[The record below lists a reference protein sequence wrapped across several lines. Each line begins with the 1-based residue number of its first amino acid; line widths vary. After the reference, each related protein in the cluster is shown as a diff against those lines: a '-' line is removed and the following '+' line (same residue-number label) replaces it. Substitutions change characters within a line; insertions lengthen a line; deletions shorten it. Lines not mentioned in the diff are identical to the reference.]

1 MPQEPVDLSLLQVGR
16 ALFINYSTT
25 QIGSSSQDR
34 RTIICGVSGVLSD
47 TEHGRPGDNRAGIW
61 ARQYN
66 PGPGSALKFF
76 VLERLTVVGPVSS
89 VAFRRISSLP
99 LRGPTELKTK
109 VRLRSGPASSRV
121 SGRLWNL
128 DRTGEVQD
136 PTLRSAAGAN

>member
-16 ALFINYSTT
+16 ALFIHYSTT

-34 RTIICGVSGVLSD
+34 RTISCGVSGVLSD

-76 VLERLTVVGPVSS
+76 VLERLTFVGPVSS
-89 VAFRRISSLP
+89 VAFRRISGLP
-99 LRGPTELKTK
+99 L
-109 VRLRSGPASSRV
+109 VRRVKPDGEPDSGPERFV
-121 SGRLWNL
+121 LPPF
-128 DRTGEVQD
+128 TQ
-136 PTLRSAAGAN
+136 